1 MSNSQKT
8 NDRRGEELTAL
19 RQRVSE
25 LESAADEH
33 RQMEPAHRPTEERYH
48 KIFDHSND
56 AIFLVDPVEDAIL
69 DVNAKACEILGY
81 SREELLSVPMSV
93 VHPHE
98 MPRLRAFAQS
108 VFKEGKGWTDELTCL
123 TRSGVTL
130 SAEFSASMIEI
141 EQKTCMIAMV
151 RDVSD
156 RERLARENDYLH
168 DEIRAELRIGS
179 IKGNSEPMRK
189 VLEQIQIVA
198 PTDASVLVTG
208 ESGTGKELVARGIH
222 DQSDRAK
229 RPLVRVNCASI
240 PSELFESEFF
250 GHVKG
255 AFTGAVKDRAG
266 RFELADGGTIFL
278 DEIGEIPLGLQS
290 KLLRVLQEGE
300 FERVG
305 EERTRKVNV
314 RIVAATNRDLLT
326 ESKAGRFRQD
336 LYYRLSVFP
345 IEIPPLRDRREDI
358 GPLTEYFVEQSSTR
372 LGVPHPKLTKSH
384 LRYLEQYAWPGNVR
398 ELQNVIERAV
408 ILSRGGRLQF
418 DLGAAAAPSQ
428 PPRKTDAASPQTAD
442 ELTLDDV
449 KRMERDVIVGALEQS
464 GWRVHGEDGAAG
476 RLGLK
481 PTTLS
486 SKMKKMGIQK
496 PS

>member
-1 MSNSQKT
+1 MSDSQKT
-8 NDRRGEELTAL
+8 DHGSEELTSL
-19 RQRVSE
+19 RQRISE

-33 RQMEPAHRPTEERYH
+33 RQTEQALRPTEERYH

-69 DVNAKACEILGY
+69 DVNAKACEMLGY

-98 MPRLRAFAQS
+98 MARLRAFAQS

-130 SAEFSASMIEI
+130 SAEISASMIEI
-141 EQKTCMIAMV
+141 EERACMIAMV

-222 DQSDRAK
+222 DQSDRAE

-255 AFTGAVKDRAG
+255 AFTGAVKDRTG

-278 DEIGEIPLGLQS
+278 DEIGEIPLELQS

-358 GPLTEYFVEQSSTR
+358 GPLTEYFVEHSSTR
-372 LGVPHPKLTKSH
+372 LGVPRPTLTKSH

-418 DLGAAAAPSQ
+418 DLGGAAAPSL
-428 PPRKTDAASPQTAD
+428 PARKTDVGSPQTPD
-442 ELTLDDV
+442 DLTLDDI

-464 GWRVHGEDGAAG
+464 DWQVHGEDGAAG